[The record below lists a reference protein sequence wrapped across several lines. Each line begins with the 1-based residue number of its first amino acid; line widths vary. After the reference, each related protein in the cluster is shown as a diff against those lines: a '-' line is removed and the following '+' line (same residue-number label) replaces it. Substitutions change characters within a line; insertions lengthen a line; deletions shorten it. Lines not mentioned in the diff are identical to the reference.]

1 MALGAPLAEG
11 PSGTPVDTGKFEVYE
26 YSQGAWK
33 QLGSTLYGTT
43 SDEFFGSSVALNA
56 AGDILAVGSDSIDRV
71 TLYRL
76 TDGEWRQ
83 FGAVPGACG
92 GRLGENWRAV
102 ELDETGYRLSI
113 SRQCLGY
120 ETHDVL
126 YYFDGIE
133 WRDTGAELDNRIGDN
148 HQMVET
154 SLAASGLKKAIGVP
168 GYDSA
173 GLTDNGLVDI
183 FELRLD
189 SDGDG
194 IADISDAFPNNPLY
208 YADVD
213 GDLSPDVGGETLVVD
228 LRKGAAL
235 STGFYS
241 GMVRLD
247 FAGSPESNP
256 YDDTTEDA
264 FYYIDPQENTRF
276 EPQLARLGSTV
287 SVGCFNVEQ
296 QFGESTAV
304 VDVIKFI
311 DKEGFVAPG
320 NPPAY
325 NSSHEYS
332 VVVDLGQ
339 SVRRIS
345 IAHADCGFWDNSGN
359 YTVRVT
365 PVESVPNSAQMTSID
380 NAFKIKGIG
389 LVDRFANDPAASVD
403 TDADGYPDDWNT
415 NASPEQIA
423 QSALALD
430 AFPHDPAA
438 ANDSDGDGYPDN
450 WNKDAS
456 SEDITQSNLALDA
469 FPNDP
474 AEWVD
479 TDSDGVGD
487 NSDVFPSNAMEST
500 DTDGD
505 GIGNNADT
513 DDDGDGV
520 LDTDDD
526 LPLDVSES
534 IDTDGDGVGNNA
546 DTDDDGDGF
555 SDSEEIGEGTD
566 PLDGDSYPE
575 VGGLNLLLIK
585 AVMDADGKQ

>member
-1 MALGAPLAEG
+1 
-11 PSGTPVDTGKFEVYE
+11 
-26 YSQGAWK
+26 
-33 QLGSTLYGTT
+33 
-43 SDEFFGSSVALNA
+43 
-56 AGDILAVGSDSIDRV
+56 
-71 TLYRL
+71 
-76 TDGEWRQ
+76 
-83 FGAVPGACG
+83 
-92 GRLGENWRAV
+92 
-102 ELDETGYRLSI
+102 
-113 SRQCLGY
+113 
-120 ETHDVL
+120 
-126 YYFDGIE
+126 
-133 WRDTGAELDNRIGDN
+133 
-148 HQMVET
+148 
-154 SLAASGLKKAIGVP
+154 
-168 GYDSA
+168 
-173 GLTDNGLVDI
+173 
-183 FELRLD
+183 
-189 SDGDG
+189 
-194 IADISDAFPNNPLY
+194 
-208 YADVD
+208 
-213 GDLSPDVGGETLVVD
+213 
-228 LRKGAAL
+228 
-235 STGFYS
+235 
-241 GMVRLD
+241 MVRLD

-339 SVRRIS
+339 PVRRIS

-365 PVESVPNSAQMTSID
+365 PVESVHNSTQMTSIE

-479 TDSDGVGD
+479 FVALIERHHFLGLLLFVVFVLFSNFFEFGLNEGD
-487 NSDVFPSNAMEST
+487 FTLAFNALLIERYQDES
-500 DTDGD
+500 
-505 GIGNNADT
+505 
-513 DDDGDGV
+513 DDDGNK
-520 LDTDDD
+520 DDCHSK
-526 LPLDVSES
+526 VFK
-534 IDTDGDGVGNNA
+534 G
-546 DTDDDGDGF
+546 
-555 SDSEEIGEGTD
+555 
-566 PLDGDSYPE
+566 YC
-575 VGGLNLLLIK
+575 LIK
-585 AVMDADGKQ
+585 PYQ